1 MDKKKLIVGSAGLAL
16 VAGFFL
22 PWIDAG
28 GPFRLSG
35 FDALRATHGWS
46 IPELMMIAVPLFG
59 LAMMA
64 SVFASVRAMR
74 LTSLAAGVSLVGYG
88 VYKVVDTFLRVTG
101 WGLWLVIAAALV
113 ALAAPL
119 FLRAKR

>member
-1 MDKKKLIVGSAGLAL
+1 VPEAMMAL
-16 VAGFFL
+16 V
-22 PWIDAG
+22 P
-28 GPFRLSG
+28 
-35 FDALRATHGWS
+35 
-46 IPELMMIAVPLFG
+46 VFG
-59 LAMMA
+59 LAMLA
-64 SVFASVRAMR
+64 SVFMSARAMR
-74 LTSLAAGVSLVGYG
+74 ISSLVAGVSLVGYG